1 MATRNGSITDQAAQA
16 LGDAVK
22 SVTDAAGAVIETTG
36 SLEASFPETAK
47 LLNGPSGIAGTAEWK
62 AVAAAA
68 SQQKAK
74 HLRDQLEDAER
85 CASLRVEAEGVLM
98 DFARQK
104 VDQETMAKLV
114 ALARKANVEGKRDAM
129 FRGDVINE
137 TEKRS
142 VFHAALRAPKGAAPM
157 IANGEDQVKFVN
169 GVLDKIEDFCGRV
182 RSGKWVGATGKKLTT
197 VLAIGIGGSY
207 LGPEFLYEALRADA
221 TCKEAAEGRTLKFIA
236 NVDPVDF
243 ARQVDGVD
251 ASSTLVVV
259 VSKSFTTAETIMN
272 AKTVKNWL
280 TSSIKANATDVVRQ
294 HVAAVSTQMQ
304 LTKDFGIA
312 PENVFAFGDYV
323 GGRFSVH
330 SPVGVLP
337 LALQYGMAPLREF
350 LSGAHAMDL
359 HFKSTPLERNLPV
372 LLGLIGLYNSTFLGY
387 NCKAILP
394 YAQALLRFA
403 AHVQQLDME
412 SNGKRVAMDGSTL
425 SFEAGEI
432 CFGEPGTNGQ
442 HSFYQL
448 MHQGRVVP
456 AEFIGFKKSQAPVT
470 LQGNALSNH
479 DELMCNF
486 FAQPDALA
494 VGKISEDPHKAFP
507 GDRPSLSLLF
517 DAVTPRSMGSLL
529 ALYEHRVAVQGWV
542 WGINSFDQWGVQ
554 LGKVLAKEVGKG
566 LVAKSTQGFNAST
579 AALIAAYM
587 EQ

>member
-1 MATRNGSITDQAAQA
+1 MARNGSITAKA
-16 LGDAVK
+16 L
-22 SVTDAAGAVIETTG
+22 E
-36 SLEASFPETAK
+36 EMFPETAK
-47 LLNGPSGIAGTAEWK
+47 LINGPSGIAGTSEWK

-68 SQQKAK
+68 EQQKAT
-74 HLRDQLEDAER
+74 HLRDQLGDNER
-85 CASLRVEAEGVLM
+85 CAALRCEAEGVLL

-104 VDQETMAKLV
+104 VDQDTVAKLM
-114 ALARKANVEGKRDAM
+114 ALARKANVEGKRDTM

-142 VFHAALRAPKGAAPM
+142 VFHAALRAPKVSAPM
-157 IANGEDQVKFVN
+157 VANGEDQVKFVN
-169 GVLDKIEDFCGRV
+169 GVLDKIEDFTKRV

-197 VLAIGIGGSY
+197 VLAVGIGGSY
-207 LGPEFLYEALRADA
+207 LGPEFLYEALRADS
-221 TCKEAAEGRTLKFIA
+221 TCKKAASGRTLKFVA

-243 ARQVDGVD
+243 ARQVDGLD
-251 ASSTLVVV
+251 AETTLVVV

-280 TSSIKANATDVVRQ
+280 TNSIKADASSVVRQ

-350 LSGAHAMDL
+350 LAGAHAMDV
-359 HFKSTPLERNLPV
+359 HFKSAPLEENLPV
-372 LLGLIGLYNSTFLGY
+372 LLGLLGLYNSTFLGF

-425 SFEAGEI
+425 PFEAGEI

-470 LQGNALSNH
+470 LEGYKLSNH

-494 VGKISEDPHKAFP
+494 MGKGSEDPHKAFP

-517 DAVTPRSMGSLL
+517 DAVTPRSMGLLL

-566 LVAKSTQGFNAST
+566 LEARSTAGFNAST
-579 AALIAAYM
+579 AHMIGAYL